1 MGSVVVCGGG
11 AVGLIAAMML
21 SRDGHEVT
29 VLEADPHPAPRTVEE
44 AWASWGRKGVAQFH
58 QPHVFLTRFRDVID
72 AELPGL
78 CDRLVAAGCVGVN
91 YLSTPPPSLPDWTP
105 RPDDERL
112 RYVTGRRPVTESV
125 IAAAAEQEPRLTV
138 RRGVRVAGLLSGPS
152 AVPGVPHAAGVRT
165 AAGEEIAADLV
176 VDATGRRTR
185 AVDWLLELGAR
196 PPHVE
201 TEDAGFVYYTRYFTG
216 DTRPRRMGRALM
228 PIGSFSILTLDG
240 DNDTWSVTLFG
251 LTRDS
256 PLKALRSADVFDRV
270 VRACPLQGHWLDGQ
284 PISDV
289 LAMAGVLDA
298 YRRYVSDGQP
308 VVTGF
313 APLGDAWACTNPS
326 AGRGVSMGAIHA
338 QLLRRTVAAHLSDP
352 ATFARQWDEAT
363 EQAVGPFYRNQIA
376 ADRARVAEMD
386 ALRQGV
392 DPPPPDP
399 LTTRFLTAATRDADV
414 WRAVIETVV
423 CVALPQE
430 VLARPGMRERID
442 ELGTGEPPKPP
453 GPDRAQLLQLLD
465 A

>member
-1 MGSVVVCGGG
+1 MGSIVFCGGG

-21 SRDGHEVT
+21 SRDGHDVT
-29 VLEADPHPAPRTVEE
+29 VLEADPDRAPRTVEE
-44 AWASWGRKGVAQFH
+44 AWTSWGRKGVAQFH
-58 QPHVFLTRFRDVID
+58 QPHVFLTRFREVID

-78 CDRLVAAGCVGVN
+78 TERLLAAGCVWVN
-91 YLSTPPPSLPDWTP
+91 YLSTPPPSLTDWTP
-105 RPDDERL
+105 RPGDERL

-125 IAAAAEQEPRLTV
+125 IAAAAEEEPGLTI
-138 RRGVRVAGLLSGPS
+138 RRDVRVAGLLPGPS
-152 AVPGVPHAAGVRT
+152 AIPGVPHAGGVRT
-165 AAGEEIAADLV
+165 AAGEEIGADLV

-185 AVDWLLELGAR
+185 AAAWLLDLGAQQ
-196 PPHVE
+196 PHVQ

-216 DTRPRRMGRALM
+216 DARPRRMGRALM

-251 LTRDS
+251 LTRDT

-270 VRACPLQGHWLDGQ
+270 VRACPLQAHWLDGQ
-284 PISDV
+284 PITDV
-289 LAMAGVLDA
+289 LAMAGVLDSH
-298 YRRYVSDGQP
+298 RRFVSDGQP

-338 QLLRRTVAAHLSDP
+338 QLLRRVVAAHLSDP

-363 EQAVGPFYRNQIA
+363 EQSVAPFYRNQIA
-376 ADRARVAEMD
+376 ADQARVAQMD
-386 ALRQGV
+386 ALRQGF
-392 DPPPPDP
+392 DPPQPDP
-399 LTTRFLTAATRDADV
+399 LMTRFLTAATQDADV
-414 WRAVIETVV
+414 FRALIETVV

-430 VLARPGMRERID
+430 VLARPGMRERI
-442 ELGTGEPPKPP
+442 ERIGTTEPAKPP